1 MNIQDTIYTFLVSFI
16 DENRFSPSI
25 REIASGCFINVAT
38 VIRYL
43 DILEANGRIERTIG
57 KARSIRI
64 ALDTE
69 NISEK

>member
-1 MNIQDTIYTFLVSFI
+1 MDIQDKIYTFLVNFI
-16 DENRFSPSI
+16 EENRFSPSI

-64 ALDTE
+64 SLDIE
-69 NISEK
+69 NTSER